1 MSNDSSWKMEDIM
14 DYFGEFVD
22 EDRAKKFIE
31 EIKGDSYWDKMNSV
45 RMILISEGYSVSF
58 RSVYRRTK

>member
-1 MSNDSSWKMEDIM
+1 MSNDSSWRMEDIM

-45 RMILISEGYSVSF
+45 RMILISEGNSVSF
-58 RSVYRRTK
+58 RASYRRAK